1 MDRGRGGRGGIGYTG
16 SGSVLASA
24 RASDIDSA
32 NGSSN
37 GSGGGGGG
45 SGRISGSGSDN
56 GRVGGSVG
64 SAVGGGM
71 GLINIWNGVGSGSG
85 RDEGRDGGSGRD
97 KGRDGGGGFG
107 SGGVTLG
114 GGGSGGG
121 SDSGDGD
128 LSQNAAQAAALKKRD
143 VLRRAHEQRVGNIEA
158 HNRCIVCQFPCLTD
172 NYCYHNNCPGH
183 SGAAHVICFA
193 KMLVSLNFS
202 KFVYILALNT

>member
-45 SGRISGSGSDN
+45 SGRISGSGTDN

-71 GLINIWNGVGSGSG
+71 GLISSWNGVGT
-85 RDEGRDGGSGRD
+85 GRD

-107 SGGVTLG
+107 SGGVKLG

-128 LSQNAAQAAALKKRD
+128 SSQNAAQAAALKKRD
-143 VLRRAHEQRVGNIEA
+143 VIRRAHELRVGNIEA
-158 HNRCIVCQFPCLTD
+158 HNRCIVCQFACLTD
-172 NYCYHNNCPGH
+172 NYCYHSNCPGH

-193 KMLVSLNFS
+193 KMLVSLDFS